1 MALDNNSVNATQL
14 KLSLGKNY
22 NFYEEVSNENQNM
35 FTDNKKLKA
44 SLVVAGFEGQMKPLI
59 H

>member
-14 KLSLGKNY
+14 KPSLGKND

-44 SLVVAGFEGQMKPLI
+44 SLVVAGFEEQMKPLI

>member
-1 MALDNNSVNATQL
+1 MALDNNSVNDTQL

-44 SLVVAGFEGQMKPLI
+44 NLAAGFEEQMKPLI

>member
-1 MALDNNSVNATQL
+1 MALDNNSVNDTQL

-22 NFYEEVSNENQNM
+22 NFYQEVSNKNQNM

-44 SLVVAGFEGQMKPLI
+44 NLAAGFEEQMKPLI